1 VDETIVEGAADLSEV
16 GEDPREEGP
25 RSRGGGTDETYVEG
39 AADLSEV

>member
-1 VDETIVEGAADLSEV
+1 VEGATDLSEV

-25 RSRGGGTDETYVEG
+25 RSRGGGTDETSMEG